1 MTMLDTPNQECVLK
15 RAIKCLMSYRIMR
28 FGNFIIFSN
37 FIIFMRA
44 VVYDTVYILSF
55 VQ

>member
-1 MTMLDTPNQECVLK
+1 
-15 RAIKCLMSYRIMR
+15 MR

-55 VQ
+55 AQWFYTLNDLPDVHFDEKKWEKNK